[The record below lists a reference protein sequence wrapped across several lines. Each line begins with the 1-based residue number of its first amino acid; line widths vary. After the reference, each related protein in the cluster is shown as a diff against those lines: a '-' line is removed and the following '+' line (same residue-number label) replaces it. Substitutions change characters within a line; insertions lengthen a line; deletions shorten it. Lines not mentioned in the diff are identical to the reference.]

1 MNKELD
7 FEISKTDF
15 EKAKPTE
22 VFLNLPLHQKVLHI
36 GGHLGLES
44 KFYKDVVFV
53 EPIPKYANFLKK
65 QGFKVIKGAVCGEE
79 LYLTTYD
86 QASSVLKPIEH
97 KVLKKIKV
105 KNYSLDDIN
114 DGSFDLLVMDV
125 QGSEMNILK
134 SGKLN
139 FEYIIL
145 EASKIP
151 RYESAAAKEEIKNY
165 LFVNNFK
172 KLKEFKHG
180 KHDIYDI
187 IFQRIQK

>member
-1 MNKELD
+1 MYVT
-7 FEISKTDF
+7 S
-15 EKAKPTE
+15 
-22 VFLNLPLHQKVLHI
+22 
-36 GGHLGLES
+36 
-44 KFYKDVVFV
+44 
-53 EPIPKYANFLKK
+53 
-65 QGFKVIKGAVCGEE
+65 
-79 LYLTTYD
+79 YD

-114 DGSFDLLVMDV
+114 DSSFDLLVMDV

-145 EASKIP
+145 EASETP
-151 RYESAAAKEEIKNY
+151 RYESASSKEEIENY
-165 LFVNNFK
+165 LFLNNFK

-180 KHDIYDI
+180 KNDIYDI